1 MLILASASPRR
12 KQLLSTIIK
21 DFKIV
26 VADID
31 ENIEFDDV
39 YELPVQLS
47 FLKASAIFKDYQ
59 NDTIIAS
66 DTVVILDNHVLGK
79 PKDKEDAK
87 RILRMLSNKMH
98 QVVTGYTI
106 LSKEKVITRKVITD
120 VYFNDLSDELID
132 QYVATGSPL
141 DKAGAYGI
149 QDEQFALVNHID
161 GSYSNVM
168 GLPLEDLS
176 LFLTIK

>member
-59 NDTIIAS
+59 NDAIIAS
-66 DTVVILDNHVLGK
+66 DTIVILDKQVLGK
-79 PKDKEDAK
+79 PKDNEDAK

>member
-1 MLILASASPRR
+1 
-12 KQLLSTIIK
+12 
-21 DFKIV
+21 
-26 VADID
+26 
-31 ENIEFDDV
+31 
-39 YELPVQLS
+39 
-47 FLKASAIFKDYQ
+47 
-59 NDTIIAS
+59 
-66 DTVVILDNHVLGK
+66 
-79 PKDKEDAK
+79 
-87 RILRMLSNKMH
+87 MH

-149 QDEQFALVNHID
+149 QDEKFALVNHID